1 MESEQFGLVSA
12 FGLVPW
18 WFFVFVYFLASCSP
32 FWHSLLVNVAVN
44 LLKSFIT
51 ASQKGI
57 LYLQDFLVSESLIT
71 FSLDMAFTF
80 FGG

>member
-1 MESEQFGLVSA
+1 M
-12 FGLVPW
+12 
-18 WFFVFVYFLASCSP
+18 
-32 FWHSLLVNVAVN
+32 NVAVN

-57 LYLQDFLVSESLIT
+57 LYLKDFLVSESSIT